1 MQKGLDKEL
10 KTLLI
15 KINKNKPEQL
25 TKEEIEFLEE
35 QSDMYMDKYENYA
48 FLLQIAEGLNDIKNI
63 YKKKTND
70 SYLSNLEY
78 IIFL

>member
-35 QSDMYMDKYENYA
+35 QSDMYMD
-48 FLLQIAEGLNDIKNI
+48 NI
-63 YKKKTND
+63 LFSFKQ
-70 SYLSNLEY
+70 
-78 IIFL
+78 